1 MQQVKIFS
9 GLETETKRIE
19 NEINDWIKESGV
31 KIIQITGNI
40 APQAGVTE
48 NGGYLTKGV
57 SNPSDVL
64 VIILFEANA

>member
-19 NEINDWIKESGV
+19 NEINTWIKESGV

-40 APQAGVTE
+40 APQAGVAE
-48 NGGYLTKGV
+48 NSGYLTKGV